1 MRIAAARAD
10 QLFPGG
16 FRLRAHVGD
25 TVSQS
30 CMLQAFS
37 LVLALLTGSSLLT

>member
-1 MRIAAARAD
+1 VRIAAARAE

-25 TVSQS
+25 TVSQPR
-30 CMLQAFS
+30 ML
-37 LVLALLTGSSLLT
+37 